1 MYLKDGM
8 PRNFKGQYWHTYK
21 EMAMMALQDIDQE
34 LWDVACG
41 HIGRKYLS
49 TDEGKAKL
57 QKLERRLR
65 REIMMSL
72 SPELAEL
79 YRTEKT
85 RLEEELRRMRYN
97 TDIDIEDHLRQMKNK
112 ELELA
117 DYGSKLSFS
126 TMMMYT
132 LQSLPSTVP
141 EFGLI
146 QTQNR
151 CVNSPAKDMDELEE
165 QIRAASSRYQIRKS
179 TKGFLHGGY
188 LQGEYAGSRKVDKA
202 RKNTI
207 GRGERKDTRS
217 CYNCGKT
224 GHFKRDCKEAVR
236 ESQKPRVC
244 FATQPQKKAQAVK
257 NSRGQDKQYTCE
269 VDLLR
274 LKTGKLS
281 DPSIP
286 ANSNSQR
293 MTKRGS
299 GAAKQKVKGLS
310 ERIKIANSTAIVAH
324 HWCFDTGAN
333 VHVSANREDF
343 VEYNPVS
350 FKSEVSLSGISTA
363 LPAQVTGMGTI
374 KMVTKVN
381 GIEKCFLLDH
391 VLHVPDA
398 EHGLFSP
405 GRAVEQGFEV
415 DMATSI
421 TDFMVYYR
429 DQPLIRAEHHDGTWG
444 FSSYRV
450 LNSMLPLN
458 PRKVEPHHSDHA
470 ENPVVDSFVVG
481 TLPQAEAKYS
491 AADGLATMKL

>member
-1 MYLKDGM
+1 MVSQDSGQGVKMYLKDGM

-21 EMAMMALQDIDQE
+21 EMAMMALQDLDQE

-57 QKLERRLR
+57 QKLERRLQ

-85 RLEEELRRMRYN
+85 GSALFATLCKRFENRANTVATFHAVQRLEEELRRMRYD
-97 TDIDIEDHLRQMKNK
+97 TDIDIEDHLRQMLNK

-117 DYGSKLSFS
+117 DYGSKLSFT

-132 LQSLPSTVP
+132 LQSLPSTIP

-146 QTQNR
+146 QTQNW
-151 CVNSPAKDMDELEE
+151 CGISPAKDMDELEE

-179 TKGFLHGGY
+179 TKGFSHGGY

-257 NSRGQDKQYTCE
+257 NSRGQDKQNTCE
-269 VDLLR
+269 VDVLR
-274 LKTGKLS
+274 LKTKKLSDPS

-286 ANSNSQR
+286 AISNSQR

-310 ERIKIANSTAIVAH
+310 ERIN

-333 VHVSANREDF
+333 VHVSANREEF
-343 VEYNPVS
+343 VEYTPVS
-350 FKSEVSLSGISTA
+350 SKSEVSLSGISTA
-363 LPAQVTGMGTI
+363 LHAQVTGMGTI
-374 KMVTKVN
+374 KMVTKVD

-391 VLHVPDA
+391 VLHIPDA
-398 EHGLFSP
+398 EHGLFFQEGQSNNDSKLTWLLQA
-405 GRAVEQGFEV
+405 RILWSTIVTNRLFEPNILMERG
-415 DMATSI
+415 DS
-421 TDFMVYYR
+421 
-429 DQPLIRAEHHDGTWG
+429 HHI
-444 FSSYRV
+444 
-450 LNSMLPLN
+450 
-458 PRKVEPHHSDHA
+458 EC
-470 ENPVVDSFVVG
+470 
-481 TLPQAEAKYS
+481 
-491 AADGLATMKL
+491 